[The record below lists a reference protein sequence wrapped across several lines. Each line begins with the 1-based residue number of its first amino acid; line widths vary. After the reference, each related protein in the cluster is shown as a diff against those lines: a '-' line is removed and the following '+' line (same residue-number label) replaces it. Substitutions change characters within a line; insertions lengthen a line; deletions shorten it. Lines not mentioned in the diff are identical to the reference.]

1 MNDTSPL
8 QGKQMPPYTLHW
20 EFSNG
25 HKWWQNF
32 ESKWK
37 LEDYIKRCGLDSH
50 PDIVSIEIM
59 ENKEYENE

>member
-1 MNDTSPL
+1 
-8 QGKQMPPYTLHW
+8 MPPYTLHW
-20 EFSNG
+20 EFRNG

-50 PDIVSIEIM
+50 PDITNIKIVD
-59 ENKEYENE
+59 NKELIDD